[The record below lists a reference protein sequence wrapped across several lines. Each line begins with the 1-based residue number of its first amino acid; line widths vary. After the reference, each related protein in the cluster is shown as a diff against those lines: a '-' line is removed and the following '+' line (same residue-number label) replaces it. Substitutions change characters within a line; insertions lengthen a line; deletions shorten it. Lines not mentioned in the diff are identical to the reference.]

1 MCTEYYILTLLRHS
15 TLSPNSVFV
24 ANAFM
29 VTYLVM
35 AAITIVNMFVAVIL
49 ENYTQATED
58 VSEVRCMFCCYRE
71 CI

>member
-1 MCTEYYILTLLRHS
+1 M
-15 TLSPNSVFV
+15 FV

-58 VSEVRCMFCCYRE
+58 VSEVSLTQML
-71 CI
+71 

>member
-1 MCTEYYILTLLRHS
+1 MNPGILKIVFSDKSLFLFHY
-15 TLSPNSVFV
+15 SVFV

-58 VSEVRCMFCCYRE
+58 VSEVSLTQML
-71 CI
+71 

>member
-1 MCTEYYILTLLRHS
+1 M
-15 TLSPNSVFV
+15 FV

-58 VSEVRCMFCCYRE
+58 VQEVREINLCIIYACRE
-71 CI
+71 IQFIQRFQ

>member
-1 MCTEYYILTLLRHS
+1 M
-15 TLSPNSVFV
+15 FV

-58 VSEVRCMFCCYRE
+58 VQEVILNLTELPGKDSRNPAFIPGRHRRGL
-71 CI
+71 